1 MVFLLPTGSLEW
13 VSWVHYEKSLICGGG
28 YLLLRTIISEDATSD
43 LCVSIIFD
51 MKSFLCLCLIPWANQ

>member
-1 MVFLLPTGSLEW
+1 MGKL
-13 VSWVHYEKSLICGGG
+13 VHYEKSLICGGGGG

-51 MKSFLCLCLIPWANQ
+51 VNSFLCLIARRVRYLSFSNQIYI